1 MKRNFIKTTAA
12 VMSAL
17 ILSLTCSNIVYAAS
31 GSAPDLIKKLDG
43 VTVDPKAEEKA
54 QQDAEK
60 EAALKQW
67 REEKANK
74 KVPILLYHH
83 ITNEKFSKEQSI
95 SLISPEDF
103 RLHMTAIKVN
113 YTPISLREYID
124 YVLCDDGSK
133 NIPDDSIIVTFDDG
147 YSSNYEIAYPILK
160 ELEIPATIF
169 VVTDTVGE
177 QAGGGVVNYSH
188 FTWEQA
194 REMEDSGLIEI
205 QSHTAGHV
213 RMTTKERGE
222 EFRQLRKSKYEIEK
236 NLGRTCDMI
245 AYPYGDYTSDIKQ
258 MARDSGYKVQ
268 LLVDDKTTE
277 EDYMVNVPTD
287 GVENLTRMTIAGSMG
302 NVNVIEIIRKTIAK
316 RK

>member
-1 MKRNFIKTTAA
+1 MKRNFIKTVAAA
-12 VMSAL
+12 VAAL
-17 ILSLTCSNIVYAAS
+17 MLSTALAATAYAAPTN
-31 GSAPDLIKKLDG
+31 APDWIKKLDG

-60 EAALKQW
+60 EEQLKQW
-67 REEKANK
+67 REEKASK
-74 KVPILLYHH
+74 RVPILLYHH

-113 YTPISLREYID
+113 YTPISLRQYID

-194 REMEDSGLIEI
+194 REMEDSGLIDI

-213 RMTTKERGE
+213 KMTTKDRGE
-222 EFRQLRKSKYEIEK
+222 GIRQLRKSKYEIEK
-236 NLGRTCDMI
+236 NLGRPCDMI
-245 AYPYGDYTSDIKQ
+245 AYPYGDYTPDIKQ

>member
-1 MKRNFIKTTAA
+1 MKRNFIKTAAA

-17 ILSLTCSNIVYAAS
+17 ILSLACSNMVYAAPE
-31 GSAPDLIKKLDG
+31 SAPDWIKKLDG

>member
-1 MKRNFIKTTAA
+1 MKRNFIKTIAA

-31 GSAPDLIKKLDG
+31 GSAPDWIKKLDG

-60 EAALKQW
+60 EVALKQW